1 MVLEQRTIDHI
12 RSLSLHSEH
21 EGKLSSEALQCIM
34 ERGWFK
40 VFVPKEFGGA
50 MLSLPEAL
58 RLYQYASWVDGSFG
72 WLTTIG
78 AGGGYFAAFMQSET
92 AEQVFASP
100 EAVIAG
106 SGAPTGTAVRTD
118 GGYIVNGKWSF
129 CSGADHATT
138 FTANCIIDHGDNSEP
153 ATNPAIRAF
162 AFFPHQVEIDRDWR
176 AFGLKA
182 TGSHSIVVRN
192 AFVPE
197 ARTFSFLEQ
206 LAYHDE
212 ALFNY
217 PFLPFAQA
225 TFCAVA
231 IGIASHLLDEARSL
245 AERKQETWQASK
257 AGRYEYVMR
266 LIGQAEDR
274 LNSETAAFYDTME
287 RSWSDHVQGQPITD
301 EELAEVGQCCKR
313 TARAALACGE
323 MLIPKMGIAA
333 VMENEPLNQ
342 TWRDL
347 QVACQHSVL
356 VSFEEE

>member
-1 MVLEQRTIDHI
+1 MALEQRTIDHI
-12 RSLSLHSEH
+12 RSLSLQSEH

-40 VFVPKEFGGA
+40 LFVPKAFGGA
-50 MLSLPEAL
+50 MSPLPDAL

-78 AGGGYFAAFMQSET
+78 AGGGYFAAFMQQET
-92 AEQVFASP
+92 AEQVFASQ

-106 SGAPTGTAVRTD
+106 SGAPTGTAVHTE

-129 CSGADHATT
+129 CSGSEYATT
-138 FTANCIIDHGDNSEP
+138 FTANCIIDNGDNSDS
-153 ATNPAIRAF
+153 ANPDIRAF
-162 AFFPHQVEIDRDWR
+162 AFFPHQVEIVRDWR
-176 AFGLKA
+176 AFGLKT
-182 TGSHSIVVRN
+182 TGSHTIVVRN
-192 AFVPE
+192 QFVPE
-197 ARTFSFLEQ
+197 TRTFSFLEQ
-206 LAYHDE
+206 QAYHDE
-212 ALFNY
+212 PLFSY

-225 TFCAVA
+225 TFCAIG

-245 AERKQETWQASK
+245 AHKKQEAWQESK

-274 LNSETAAFYDTME
+274 LNSEAAAFYDTIE
-287 RSWSDHVQGQPITD
+287 RSWSDHVQGQPFTD
-301 EELAEVGQCCKR
+301 EEIAEVGQCCKR

-323 MLIPKMGIAA
+323 RLIPKMGISA